1 MNIIKKIDVGVQPA
15 RSSGREA
22 HEKYARKVRTK
33 CFLHLTPRVP
43 RGMLTLILFLLILF
57 LTRAKD
63 FVKKQGL
70 LVVYPNLGI
79 EKKIDIMFYVMER
92 C

>member
-1 MNIIKKIDVGVQPA
+1 MLACSQHGA
-15 RSSGREA
+15 LEER
-22 HEKYARKVRTK
+22 RTK
-33 CFLHLTPRVP
+33 STHEMFPAPPRVP

>member
-1 MNIIKKIDVGVQPA
+1 MLACSQRGA
-15 RSSGREA
+15 LEER
-22 HEKYARKVRTK
+22 RTK
-33 CFLHLTPRVP
+33 STHEMFPAPPPRVP
-43 RGMLTLILFLLILF
+43 RGMLTLILFLLILC

-79 EKKIDIMFYVMER
+79 EKKN
-92 C
+92 

>member
-1 MNIIKKIDVGVQPA
+1 MLACSQRGA
-15 RSSGREA
+15 LEER
-22 HEKYARKVRTK
+22 RTK
-33 CFLHLTPRVP
+33 CFLRLTPRVP
-43 RGMLTLILFLLILF
+43 RGMLTLISFLLILF

-79 EKKIDIMFYVMER
+79 EKKKIDIMFYVMER

>member
-1 MNIIKKIDVGVQPA
+1 MLACSQRGALKRG
-15 RSSGREA
+15 
-22 HEKYARKVRTK
+22 ARKVRTK
-33 CFLHLTPRVP
+33 CFLRLTPRVP

-79 EKKIDIMFYVMER
+79 EKKN
-92 C
+92 